1 MFKTAQHDNSGF
13 IELQNFDPNWRRKIT
28 CNQLHQD
35 CSCWHNKKIVI
46 DVWIRNNKWLCL
58 FVLFKVSVLKAY
70 LDHIWI
76 TSLTLSSFIFFFF
89 LKSSG
94 ICRRFGLIYREG
106 YNIIRKKLIKTRYAK
121 TFFQTF
127 LLLFLVQKTSIKTSC
142 KYISCKKVKN
152 KK

>member
-1 MFKTAQHDNSGF
+1 MNYLVIRYLAYLIKNLK
-13 IELQNFDPNWRRKIT
+13 ELIKLKKRRSCK
-28 CNQLHQD
+28 LH
-35 CSCWHNKKIVI
+35 
-46 DVWIRNNKWLCL
+46 NKWLCL
-58 FVLFKVSVLKAY
+58 FVLFEVSVLKAY

-121 TFFQTF
+121 TFLQTF
-127 LLLFLVQKTSIKTSC
+127 LLLFLVQKNFNQNFVQI
-142 KYISCKKVKN
+142 YIVQKS
-152 KK
+152 